1 MKKIADV
8 WIYMHENTRDAGIF
22 SNEIYTCR
30 NILRL
35 IKWIIKLLCRFW

>member
-8 WIYMHENTRDAGIF
+8 WIYMHENTRDAEIF
-22 SNEIYTCR
+22 NNEIYMCR

-35 IKWIIKLLCRFW
+35 DKIIM

>member
-22 SNEIYTCR
+22 SNEIYTCC

-35 IKWIIKLLCRFW
+35 DKIIM

>member
-35 IKWIIKLLCRFW
+35 DNKIIM